1 MTGSKQYVVADRLQ
15 TGRILSR
22 MSKGEVLPCF
32 RVWRLTRRRATDR
45 QLAGAELE
53 WVSPMSSQCLWYI
66 FPGHLLI
73 PLACL
78 HVHPDRF
85 VFREI
90 HFLPRVI
97 SLTKQL
103 LTAAYYTRT
112 NREAKRVETLLR
124 SFVYS
129 SLQEQVW
136 L

>member
-15 TGRILSR
+15 TGRILSWL
-22 MSKGEVLPCF
+22 SKGEVLPCF

-53 WVSPMSSQCLWYI
+53 WVSLWYF

-85 VFREI
+85 VLREI